1 MGYVIADLET
11 SGLSPWPAH
20 EPWEATVLFPGLD
33 RWEITWQLPV
43 DEGRADPAALRI
55 NRFHERRWKPAVT
68 DEERR
73 TAIDGVDTTAGDP
86 VGGPEAGFV
95 VHPDDMHF
103 WATQFVKATS
113 GLALVG
119 ANVGFDMKDH
129 LHGLLRRHGAC
140 PMYHHRPVCSEAA
153 LWGYLNGRL
162 AADPDLVK
170 EIDVAVLDLP
180 WSHGDLLAAAM
191 AITAADLTVLPVDR
205 HTSRGDCR
213 LVEAVIDQI
222 TGWQR

>member
-1 MGYVIADLET
+1 MTWAILDLET
-11 SGLSPWPAH
+11 TGLSPWPAH
-20 EPWEATVLFPGLD
+20 EPWEATLILPGPD

-43 DEGRADPAALRI
+43 DLGRADSKALQINHFHDRRWPTAATET
-55 NRFHERRWKPAVT
+55 ERRS
-68 DEERR
+68 
-73 TAIDGVDTTAGDP
+73 AITGMDSAAGDP
-86 VGGPEAGFV
+86 GPGHI
-95 VHPDDMHF
+95 VHRDDMHF
-103 WATQFVKATS
+103 WAAEFARLVR

-140 PMYHHRPVCSEAA
+140 PEYHYRPVCSEAA

-180 WSHGDLLAAAM
+180 WSHSALLEAAM
-191 AITAADLTVLPVDR
+191 AITAADLTISAEAL
-205 HTSRGDCR
+205 HTSLGDCR

-222 TGWQR
+222 TEWRP